1 MSPAASLR
9 LKTVTVRLLRMTLR
23 EADVTVMACLE
34 SALPFRAAAA
44 DDTHG
49 GGGGGDPCSP
59 FRFLSVWELMA
70 MTLREVA
77 RDGGDGGDIDKTNL
91 GLEIVWFASEVVL
104 RQPDQL
110 SLIAYTSSRTT
121 HTKHRHRHQHH

>member
-77 RDGGDGGDIDKTNL
+77 RDGGDGGDRTRPIS
-91 GLEIVWFASEVVL
+91 VW
-104 RQPDQL
+104 R
-110 SLIAYTSSRTT
+110 
-121 HTKHRHRHQHH
+121 